1 MAFVTRYGL
10 FEYTVLPLGLYNAPS
25 TFQRLMN
32 DVMGEY
38 IDDLLLVYLD
48 DILVFSTT
56 EHDHEYHLRLA
67 FQVLREH
74 KLQAKL
80 NKCEFGKPRV
90 KYFGHVVGSG
100 EVHVDQDKVAA
111 VANWEITIDLRGV

>member
-1 MAFVTRYGL
+1 MAFLTRYGL
-10 FEYTVLPLGLYNAPS
+10 YEYILLPLGLCNAPL

-38 IDDLLLVYLD
+38 MDDFLLVYLD

-56 EHDHEYHLRLA
+56 EHEHEHHLRLV
-67 FQVLREH
+67 FQKLREH

-80 NKCEFGKPRV
+80 KECEFGRPLV

-100 EVHVDQDKVAA
+100 EVYMDQDKVYA
-111 VANWEITIDLRGV
+111 VASWVSPIDFKGV